1 MPLFRPHRRRA
12 GLLLAALLMTG
23 IAPAEGATLIV
34 TTTNDSCS
42 PWILNGRCLRSAIEY
57 ANLFEDADR
66 IFFDIPGNPDH
77 YQRILLQSALAI
89 ANPLEIDGY
98 TQPGASPNTSTTGMN
113 AQVRVIL
120 DASAV
125 LRGEPAIEVGA
136 TADIRGLSIIDAE
149 GPAIYLRRWAAE
161 SRVRGNF
168 IGTEPSG
175 FAAPNT
181 GGVLADCEFCVFGGF
196 DPADRNLISAN
207 AEYGIRSNGIR
218 NVIIGNLI
226 GTDSLGAPT
235 LGNGIGVH
243 VGVGPTRIGDFG
255 VPMPNVIAGNH
266 CGGVS
271 VAGTD
276 TVDVA
281 VGSLVFANDAEA
293 AGCRSIA
300 LEGTDHVN
308 DAGDADV
315 GPNGAL
321 NHPEILSVR
330 ERGGDLVVEGRI
342 NSAPSTEYRVEL
354 FANFSETACGGA
366 GARGEGEAALA
377 GFIITTPPGSGV
389 ETFTWRAPL
398 AGLGIRSVAA
408 TASVGVPE
416 VAAFST
422 SGFSPCA
429 FVSEDDG
436 LFTDGFEAR
445 SAAPAEGI
453 LTLD

>member
-1 MPLFRPHRRRA
+1 MPLLTTTQRRA
-12 GLLLAALLMTG
+12 GLLCAALLATG
-23 IAPAEGATLIV
+23 LAPAEAATLIV
-34 TTTNDSCS
+34 TTTEDSCS

-57 ANLFEDADR
+57 ANLIEDADR

-77 YQRILLQSALAI
+77 YKRILLQSALPI

-98 TQPGASPNTSTTGMN
+98 TQPGASPNTSLTGMD

-120 DASAV
+120 DATAV
-125 LRGEPAIEVGA
+125 RRGEPAIEVGA

-149 GPAIYLRRWAAE
+149 GPSIYLRRWAAE

-175 FAAPNT
+175 FAAANT
-181 GGVLADCEFCVFGGF
+181 GGILADCEFCVFGGF

-207 AEYGIRSNGIR
+207 TEYGIRSTGIR

-226 GTDSLGAPT
+226 GTDRFGAPT

-243 VGVGPTRIGDFG
+243 VGIGPTRIGDFG

-271 VAGTD
+271 VAGAD
-276 TVDVA
+276 TMDVA
-281 VGSLVFANDAEA
+281 VGSLVFANDTEA
-293 AGCRSIA
+293 AGCRSIM

-308 DAGDADV
+308 DPGDADG

-321 NHPEILSVR
+321 NHPEIISVR
-330 ERGGDLVVEGRI
+330 ETGGDLVVQGRI
-342 NSAPSTEYRVEL
+342 NSAPSTDYRVEL
-354 FANFSETACGGA
+354 FANFSETACSGA
-366 GARGEGEAALA
+366 EARGEGEAALA
-377 GFIITTPPGSGV
+377 SFTITTPTDSGI
-389 ETFTWRAPL
+389 ETFTWRASL

-436 LFTDGFEAR
+436 LFTNGFETLPGALV
-445 SAAPAEGI
+445 EGK
-453 LTLD
+453 LTVP

>member
-1 MPLFRPHRRRA
+1 MPLPATMQRRA
-12 GLLLAALLMTG
+12 RLLWAALLATG
-23 IAPAEGATLIV
+23 LVPAEAATLIV
-34 TTTNDSCS
+34 TTTDDSCS

-57 ANLFEDADR
+57 ANLIEDADR

-77 YQRILLQSALAI
+77 YKRILLQSALPI

-98 TQPGASPNTSTTGMN
+98 TQPGASPNTSLTGMD

-120 DASAV
+120 DATAV
-125 LRGEPAIEVGA
+125 PRGEPAIEVGA

-149 GPAIYLRRWAAE
+149 GPGIYLRRWAAE

-175 FAAPNT
+175 LAAPNA
-181 GGVLADCEFCVFGGF
+181 GGILADCEFCVFGGF

-207 AEYGIRSNGIR
+207 TGYGIISTGMR

-226 GTDSLGAPT
+226 GTDRFGAPT
-235 LGNGIGVH
+235 LGNGTGV
-243 VGVGPTRIGDFG
+243 VVETGPTRVGDFG
-255 VPMPNVIAGNH
+255 GPMPNVIAGNR
-266 CGGVS
+266 CGGVNIFG
-271 VAGTD
+271 AETM
-276 TVDVA
+276 DVA
-281 VGSLVFANDAEA
+281 VGSLVFANGTEEWN
-293 AGCRSIA
+293 CRSIA
-300 LEGTDHVN
+300 LEGSDHLN
-308 DAGDADV
+308 DAGDLDG

-330 ERGGDLVVEGRI
+330 ESGAELVVQGRI

-354 FANFSETACGGA
+354 FANFSATACSGVEA
-366 GARGEGEAALA
+366 HGEGEAALA
-377 GFIITTPPGSGV
+377 SFLITTPTDSGV
-389 ETFTWRAPL
+389 ESFTWRASL

-416 VAAFST
+416 VSAFST

-429 FVSEDDG
+429 FVAEDDS
-436 LFTDGFEAR
+436 LFANGFE
-445 SAAPAEGI
+445 SLPAAPVEG
-453 LTLD
+453 TVTFD

>member
-1 MPLFRPHRRRA
+1 MPLSLPVRRRA
-12 GLLLAALLMTG
+12 GALCALLLATG
-23 IAPAEGATLIV
+23 VAPAEAATLIV
-34 TTTNDSCS
+34 TNTEDACS

-77 YQRILLQSALAI
+77 YKRILLQSALAI

-98 TQPGASPNTSTTGMN
+98 TQPGAAPNTSTTGMD

-120 DASAV
+120 DATAV
-125 LRGEPAIEVGA
+125 PRGQPAIEVGA

-149 GPAIYLRRWAAE
+149 GPGIYLRPWAAE

-175 FAAPNT
+175 FAASNE
-181 GGVLADCEFCVFGGF
+181 GGILADCEFCVFGGF
-196 DPADRNLISAN
+196 DPADRNLVSAN
-207 AEYGIRSNGIR
+207 VGYGIRSTGIR

-226 GTDSLGAPT
+226 GTDRSGAPT
-235 LGNGIGVH
+235 LGNGIGVE
-243 VGVGPTRIGDFG
+243 VDTGPTRIGDFG
-255 VPMPNVIAGNH
+255 VPVPNVIAGNA

-271 VAGTD
+271 VSGAN

-281 VGSLVFANDAEA
+281 VGSLVFANDAA
-293 AGCRSIA
+293 GAGCRSIT

-308 DAGDADV
+308 DIGDADG

-321 NHPEILSVR
+321 NHPEILAVR
-330 ERGGDLVVEGRI
+330 ESGGDLVVEGRI

-354 FANFSETACGGA
+354 FANVSETACTA
-366 GARGEGEAALA
+366 PDARGEGELALASFVVTTPADSGIAMFTWRAALA
-377 GFIITTPPGSGV
+377 GV
-389 ETFTWRAPL
+389 
-398 AGLGIRSVAA
+398 GIRSVAA

-422 SGFSPCA
+422 SGFSPCT
-429 FVSEDDG
+429 FVAENDG
-436 LFTDGFEAR
+436 LFSDGFETPPASAFGAR
-445 SAAPAEGI
+445 PAR
-453 LTLD
+453 D

>member
-1 MPLFRPHRRRA
+1 MPLSIPVRYRA
-12 GLLLAALLMTG
+12 ATLCAALLATSLV
-23 IAPAEGATLIV
+23 PAEAATLIV
-34 TTTNDSCS
+34 TTTEDACR
-42 PWILNGRCLRSAIEY
+42 PWVLSGRCLRSAIEY
-57 ANLFEDADR
+57 ANLIEDADR

-77 YQRILLQSALAI
+77 YKRILLQSALAI
-89 ANPLEIDGY
+89 AHPLEIDGY
-98 TQPGASPNTSTTGMN
+98 TQPGASANTSTTGMD

-120 DASAV
+120 DATAV
-125 LRGEPAIEVGA
+125 PRGEPAIEVGA

-149 GPAIYLRRWAAE
+149 GPGIYLRRWAAE

-175 FAAPNT
+175 FAASNA
-181 GGVLADCEFCVFGGF
+181 GGILADCEFCVLGGF

-207 AEYGIRSNGIR
+207 AEYGIRSTGTR

-226 GTDSLGAPT
+226 GTDRFGAPT
-235 LGNGIGVH
+235 LGNGTGV
-243 VGVGPTRIGDFG
+243 VVDTGPTRVGDFG
-255 VPMPNVIAGNH
+255 VPMPNVVAGNL

-271 VAGTD
+271 VTGASTL
-276 TVDVA
+276 DVA
-281 VGSLVFANDAEA
+281 VGSLVFANDAA
-293 AGCRSIA
+293 GAGCRSIL

-308 DAGDADV
+308 DPGDGDG

-330 ERGGDLVVEGRI
+330 ESGGDLVVEGRI

-354 FANFSETACGGA
+354 FANVTGTACSGPDS
-366 GARGEGEAALA
+366 RGEGEFAL
-377 GFIITTPPGSGV
+377 GSLTVTTPADSGI

-398 AGLGIRSVAA
+398 AGIGIRSVAA

-429 FVSEDDG
+429 FVAGDDG
-436 LFTDGFEAR
+436 LFADGFDAR
-445 SAAPAEGI
+445 PASTIEGK
-453 LTLD
+453 LRD

>member
-1 MPLFRPHRRRA
+1 
-12 GLLLAALLMTG
+12 
-23 IAPAEGATLIV
+23 
-34 TTTNDSCS
+34 
-42 PWILNGRCLRSAIEY
+42 
-57 ANLFEDADR
+57 
-66 IFFDIPGNPDH
+66 
-77 YQRILLQSALAI
+77 
-89 ANPLEIDGY
+89 
-98 TQPGASPNTSTTGMN
+98 
-113 AQVRVIL
+113 L
-120 DASAV
+120 DATAV
-125 LRGEPAIEVGA
+125 ARGEPAIEVGA

-149 GPAIYLRRWAAE
+149 GPGIYLRRWAAE
-161 SRVRGNF
+161 SRVRGNY

-175 FAAPNT
+175 FAASNA
-181 GGVLADCEFCVFGGF
+181 GGILADCEFSVFGGV

-226 GTDSLGAPT
+226 GTDRLGAPT

-243 VGVGPTRIGDFG
+243 VGIGPTRVGDFG
-255 VPMPNVIAGNH
+255 APLPNVIAGNH

-281 VGSLVFANDAEA
+281 VGSLVHANDAQA
-293 AGCRSIA
+293 AGCRSIT

-308 DAGDADV
+308 DPGDADS

-330 ERGGDLVVEGRI
+330 ERDGDLVVEGRI

-354 FANFSETACGGA
+354 FANFSETACSNVE
-366 GARGEGEAALA
+366 ARGEGEAALA
-377 GFIITTPPGSGV
+377 SFIITTPPESGV
-389 ETFTWRAPL
+389 GSFTWRAAL
-398 AGLGIRSVAA
+398 ANLGIRSVAA

-422 SGFSPCA
+422 SSFSPCT
-429 FVSEDDG
+429 FVQADDS
-436 LFTDGFEAR
+436 LFANGFETLP
-445 SAAPAEGI
+445 AAPAE
-453 LTLD
+453 

>member
-1 MPLFRPHRRRA
+1 MPLFPAKQRRA
-12 GLLLAALLMTG
+12 GPLLAAFLATG
-23 IAPAEGATLIV
+23 LTPVDAATLIV
-34 TTTNDSCS
+34 TTTDDSCS

-57 ANLFEDADR
+57 ANLIDDADR

-77 YQRILLQSALAI
+77 YKRILLQSALPI

-98 TQPGASPNTSTTGMN
+98 TQPGASPNTSLTGMD

-120 DASAV
+120 DATAV
-125 LRGEPAIEVGA
+125 RRGEPAIEAGA
-136 TADIRGLSIIDAE
+136 TVDIRGLSIIDAE
-149 GPAIYLRRWAAE
+149 GPGIYLRRWAVE

-175 FAAPNT
+175 FAASNT
-181 GGVLADCEFCVFGGF
+181 GGILADCEFCVFGGF

-207 AEYGIRSNGIR
+207 TEYGIRSTGIR
-218 NVIIGNLI
+218 NVIVGNLI
-226 GTDSLGAPT
+226 GTDRFGTPT

-243 VGVGPTRIGDFG
+243 VGTGPTRIGDFG
-255 VPMPNVIAGNH
+255 VPMPNVIAGNR

-271 VAGTD
+271 VAGAD

-281 VGSLVFANDAEA
+281 VGSLVFANDTEA
-293 AGCRSIA
+293 AGCRSIM
-300 LEGTDHVN
+300 LEGTDHLN
-308 DAGDADV
+308 DPGDADG

-321 NHPEILSVR
+321 NHPEISSVR
-330 ERGGDLVVEGRI
+330 ESGGDIVVQGRI

-354 FANFSETACGGA
+354 FANVTETACSGPD
-366 GARGEGEAALA
+366 ARGEGEVALA
-377 GFIITTPPGSGV
+377 SFIITTPTDSGI
-389 ETFTWRAPL
+389 ETFTWRASL

-429 FVSEDDG
+429 FVAEDDG
-436 LFTDGFEAR
+436 LFIDGFEALP
-445 SAAPAEGI
+445 AAPVEG
-453 LTLD
+453 TLALD

>member
-1 MPLFRPHRRRA
+1 MPLLLTHRRRA
-12 GLLLAALLMTG
+12 GLFLAPLLMTG
-23 IAPAEGATLIV
+23 IVPAEAATLVV
-34 TTTNDSCS
+34 TTTEDSCS
-42 PWILNGRCLRSAIEY
+42 PWILNGRCLRAAIEY
-57 ANLFEDADR
+57 ANLIEDADR

-77 YQRILLQSALAI
+77 YKRILLQSGLAI
-89 ANPLEIDGY
+89 ANPVEIDGY
-98 TQPGASPNTSTTGMN
+98 TQPGASPSASLAGMD

-120 DASAV
+120 DATAV
-125 LRGEPAIEVGA
+125 RRGDPAIEVGA

-149 GPAIYLRRWAAE
+149 GPGIHLRRWAAE

-175 FAAPNT
+175 SGAANT
-181 GGVLADCEFCVFGGF
+181 GGILADCEFCVIGGF

-207 AEYGIRSNGIR
+207 TEYGIRSNGIR

-226 GTDSLGAPT
+226 GTDRLGSPT

-243 VGVGPTRIGDFG
+243 VGTSLTRVGDFG
-255 VPMPNVIAGNH
+255 APLANVIAGNH

-271 VAGTD
+271 VAGAD

-308 DAGDADV
+308 DAGDVDG

-321 NHPEILSVR
+321 NHPEILSAR
-330 ERGGDLVVEGRI
+330 ESGGDLVVQGRI
-342 NSAPSTEYRVEL
+342 NSAPATEYRVEL
-354 FANFSETACGGA
+354 FANLTASACDGPE
-366 GARGEGEAALA
+366 ARGEGEAALA
-377 GFIITTPPGSGV
+377 SFIITTPTDSGV
-389 ETFTWRAPL
+389 GTFTWRASI

-416 VAAFST
+416 VSAFTT

-429 FVSEDDG
+429 FVAEDDS
-436 LFTDGFEAR
+436 LFANGFEALP
-445 SAAPAEGI
+445 AAPVEGT
-453 LTLD
+453 LTFE